1 MSEGRSPG
9 DLRSPGWRARFSQQ
23 VKYYDNIA
31 IILCNIDYLCGMR
44 SKDKEII
51 HYTCA
56 VSMLIFGCSV
66 SLLGFCAAPYGEV
79 SDSVLWIL
87 GQSLIYSGSVFG
99 VSLYV
104 KSEIKKTLEN
114 GSK

>member
-1 MSEGRSPG
+1 MPEGRSPG
-9 DLRSPGWRARFSQQ
+9 GLRSPGWRARFPQQ
-23 VKYYDNIA
+23 VKYHDNVIYNWC
-31 IILCNIDYLCGMR
+31 IIHYLCGMR
-44 SKDKEII
+44 SKVKEII
-51 HYTCA
+51 HYICA

-66 SLLGFCAAPYGEV
+66 SLMGFCASPYGEV